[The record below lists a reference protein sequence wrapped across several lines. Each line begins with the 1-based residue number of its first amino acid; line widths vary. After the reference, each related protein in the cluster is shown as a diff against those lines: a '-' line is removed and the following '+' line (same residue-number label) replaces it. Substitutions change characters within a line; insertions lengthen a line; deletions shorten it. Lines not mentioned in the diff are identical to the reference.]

1 MRDVTVPWN
10 PVEALEVFVGLLDHS
25 ETATPRS
32 TAFYDH
38 LCEATSRLAGLSRAV
53 VFLWDEDRHRVRA
66 AGSANV
72 SLEAFDDVRVSA
84 SNVPIARTALIENRV
99 VFTDRDFEEAIP
111 PLLAERLQPRNLA
124 CTPMSASGRSFG
136 VIMGERESDGALTD
150 TEAHTLWMLGKV
162 AALAASARV
171 ATRHQERSRQLD
183 ERIAL
188 ARDLHE
194 RVTQRLFGLGLALGV
209 EGPLSD
215 EARERCLQEVGAAS
229 RELAAA
235 MQRPLSPLAEATD
248 TRLAD
253 ELERLAAQAPMRPV
267 WEPDVAVPE
276 RFEAL
281 AQAVLAEALRNAR
294 KHARPTGIDI
304 ALAREGDALVLQVVN
319 DGTDGQRPS
328 SGLGL
333 KLAALEAL
341 HQGALVEFGP
351 EGRGRWKV
359 RLVMPLEDPTP

>member
-1 MRDVTVPWN
+1 MNDESVPWN

-25 ETATPRS
+25 ETATPSS

-38 LCEATSRLAGLSRAV
+38 LCEATSRLAGLSRSV
-53 VFLWDEDRHRVRA
+53 VFLWDESRRRVRA
-66 AGSANV
+66 AGSHNV
-72 SLEAFDDVRVSA
+72 GLEAFNDIKVSTK
-84 SNVPIARTALIENRV
+84 NVPIARTALVENRV
-99 VFTDRDFEEAIP
+99 VFAGHDFADHIP
-111 PLLAERLQPRNLA
+111 AELAERLAPRNLV

-136 VIMGERESDGALTD
+136 VIMGERESDGEITE

-162 AALAASARV
+162 AALASSARY

-194 RVTQRLFGLGLALGV
+194 RVTQRLFGLGMALGV
-209 EGPLSD
+209 PGPLPD

-229 RELAAA
+229 RELASA
-235 MQRPLSPLAEATD
+235 MQRPLAPLSEVTD
-248 TRLAD
+248 TRLHD
-253 ELERLAAQAPMRPV
+253 ELQRLSGEAPLRPQ
-267 WEPDVAVPE
+267 WEPDVAVPAH
-276 RFEAL
+276 FEAL
-281 AQAVLAEALRNAR
+281 AQSVLAEALRNAR

-304 ALAREGDALVLQVVN
+304 ALAKEGDALVLQVVN
-319 DGTDGQRPS
+319 DGAPGQRPT

-359 RLVMPLEDPTP
+359 RLVMPLEDE